1 MKLQKAFCKDCRVVA
16 DGRGKT
22 AGPLFSFISLACVCV
37 LVFFSTGCSS
47 TPKNQPLPRS
57 TALEAEKFAEY
68 GNSFFNEARYE
79 KAAEMYTL
87 AMNNYIRIDDQLGTT
102 ICYNALGKT
111 YLAQGAT
118 ESAERMFQSAVATLH
133 IFQPIDTA
141 DETVKKAA
149 AETYNNLG
157 EFSFRFGEYSKAL
170 TWFDK
175 GIELLEPKHATS
187 EAMAVLRHN
196 RGTVFRVQKKLDR
209 ARKEFN
215 SALEINTQKEN
226 LIEIASNHY
235 MLGVVALQQNQFD
248 TAVYHAQ
255 TALEYDKLSEHS
267 VGIGHDLFL
276 LGRGT
281 IEAGENEAGME
292 YLQRAQT
299 IFTALEL
306 DGEREKVVEYLRR
319 NNLE

>member
-1 MKLQKAFCKDCRVVA
+1 MNPQKAFCKDCRVVA

-22 AGPLFSFISLACVCV
+22 ACPLFSFISLTFVCV
-37 LVFFSTGCSS
+37 LVFFSSGCSS

-68 GNSFFNEARYE
+68 GNSFFNEARYD
-79 KAAEMYTL
+79 KAAEIYSL
-87 AMNNYIRIDDQLGTT
+87 SMNNCIRIDDQLGTI

-118 ESAERMFQSAVATLH
+118 ESAERMFQSAVSTLH

-157 EFSFRFGEYSKAL
+157 EFSYQFEEFVAAL
-170 TWFDK
+170 KWFNK
-175 GIELLEPKHATS
+175 GIELLASEYADS

-196 RGTVFRVQKKLDR
+196 RGNVFRIQNKLDM

-226 LIEIASNHY
+226 LIELASNHY

-255 TALEYDKLSEHS
+255 NALKYDKRSEHS

-281 IEAGENEAGME
+281 VEAGEKEVGLE
-292 YLQRAQT
+292 YLHRARR
-299 IFTALEL
+299 IFTTLEL
-306 DGEREKVVEYLRR
+306 DGEGEKVVEYMRR